1 MSGER
6 NLSPKM
12 KPLEGAML
20 KVPWHP
26 IPCYAPPHPC
36 PTREAGLGLPS
47 LISAHLVG
55 SKATPGDLGNS
66 LEAWHKHQLG
76 RGVWGPSLLLCVP
89 RRVAPLLWAPMSA
102 SAEPLWGC
110 EYGN

>member
-12 KPLEGAML
+12 KPPEGAML

-26 IPCYAPPHPC
+26 IPCYAPPHSC
-36 PTREAGLGLPS
+36 PPQEAGLGLPS

-55 SKATPGDLGNS
+55 SKATPVDLGNS
-66 LEAWHKHQLG
+66 LGLG
-76 RGVWGPSLLLCVP
+76 TNTSWGVWGPPLLLCVP

-110 EYGN
+110 EHGNC

>member
-76 RGVWGPSLLLCVP
+76 RLGSVSPAVRP
-89 RRVAPLLWAPMSA
+89 
-102 SAEPLWGC
+102 
-110 EYGN
+110 